1 MSTTINHVC
10 LLTPS
15 ATPHNARGARVASAL
30 FAGLLN
36 AVDSLFKAPVARA
49 LSRAEEAASV
59 RELAWRVRQTDPGF
73 SADLYAAA
81 ARHEGLDG

>member
-1 MSTTINHVC
+1 M
-10 LLTPS
+10 
-15 ATPHNARGARVASAL
+15 
-30 FAGLLN
+30 LN
-36 AVDSLFKAPVARA
+36 AVDSLFKAPAARA

-59 RELAWRVRQTDPGF
+59 RELAWRVRQADPGF